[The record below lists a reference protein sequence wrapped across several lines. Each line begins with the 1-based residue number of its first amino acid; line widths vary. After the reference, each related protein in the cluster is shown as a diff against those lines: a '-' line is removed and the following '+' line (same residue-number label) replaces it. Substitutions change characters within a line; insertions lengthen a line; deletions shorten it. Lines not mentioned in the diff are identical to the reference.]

1 MRIADAQTTL
11 EHIGDEA
18 GDVNRRQKTALAEK
32 KLCTMKPFTAVAFN
46 GLYTRLKRKAL
57 EAQPARNADHAV
69 TPLESL
75 RRGQRPIDSF
85 SVMCDELVSEILG
98 ERELVIQPNGT
109 ATKLVPPL
117 DFFLRAQRDGG
128 TGELRRVCQLTV
140 KGHYVALVRDH
151 GAPGAPIFRTD
162 HAGFD
167 YPPDDVCAYQ
177 RATARALLARAARG
191 EAVSAEFLQWA
202 HAQ

>member
-1 MRIADAQTTL
+1 MCVL
-11 EHIGDEA
+11 
-18 GDVNRRQKTALAEK
+18 KPYTAAE
-32 KLCTMKPFTAVAFN
+32 FN
-46 GLYTRLKRKAL
+46 GLRENLARKAL
-57 EAQPARNADHAV
+57 AAQVITPPHPPRPPAPTASRGCPLVHSQPDRNADHAV

-75 RRGQRPIDSF
+75 RRGQRPVDSF
-85 SVMCDELVSEILG
+85 SIMCDDIVNGILG
-98 ERELVIQPNGT
+98 ARELVIQPNGT

-167 YPPDDVCAYQ
+167 YPPDDVYAYQ
-177 RATARALLARAARG
+177 RAMARALLARAARG